1 MRSRV
6 GVTWQRGSGRTQES
20 ARIPALSGS
29 LVACPVCHD
38 ALCSPSAVLVLDVSE
53 KGQKLLALL
62 FPQLAGLRVHRVED
76 TGNAVV
82 ISSSCTASSECCPAC
97 GSASARV
104 HGGYSRTVADGAA
117 GGRPVLI
124 IVRVLRFLCVNP
136 SCPKVTFAVQADG
149 LTSRYCRRSVPLTRM
164 LTGLG
169 LELAGRAG
177 ARLAGTLG
185 IAVHSSTILRLLAG
199 LPDREAG
206 PAPEILGIDD
216 FALRKGHVYGTVLV
230 SMETGDVVDLL
241 PDRLA
246 ATVETWLK
254 AHPGA
259 TVICRDRA
267 GAYAGGA
274 RAGAPGAIQVAD
286 RWHLWHNLA
295 EYAEK
300 TAGRHRGCLLAAGHG
315 TQAGDDQEGKEEGEA
330 SSREPCPEP
339 EDQAPPDGF
348 LDACGRE
355 RRLVTRTRE
364 RYADIRAR
372 LDESQSLSAISRA
385 TGLDRKTVQRFA
397 RAQGIDELL
406 VRAVT
411 REAKTGEF
419 KPYLCQRWNDGVRD
433 ASVLHAEL
441 RQRGRAGSV
450 QTVRRYL
457 APFRKTDAAPEPP
470 PPAPKTRQ
478 ITRLLLTRPDHLQP
492 DKQAQLAG
500 IRAQCPHLNSL
511 AGHITA
517 FAEMMADLT
526 GSTGLDTSLAAVEAD
541 DQPGLRSFATG
552 IRNDKEA
559 VLNGLTLPY
568 NSGRVEGTVNKI
580 KMIKRQMYGRAG
592 FSLLRKRVILHL
604 A

>member
-1 MRSRV
+1 MTPV
-6 GVTWQRGSGRTQES
+6 PVSG
-20 ARIPALSGS
+20 AA
-29 LVACPVCHD
+29 
-38 ALCSPSAVLVLDVSE
+38 AVRVLDVSE
-53 KGQKLLALL
+53 EGGKLLALL

-76 TGNAVV
+76 TGDAVS
-82 ISSSCTASSECCPAC
+82 ISASCMASPECCPAC
-97 GSASARV
+97 GSVSARV

-124 IVRVLRFLCVNP
+124 ILRVLRFLCVSP
-136 SCPKVTFAVQADG
+136 SCPKVTFTVQADG
-149 LTSRYCRRSVPLTRM
+149 LTSRYCRRSVPLTQM

-177 ARLAGTLG
+177 ARLARRLG
-185 IAVHSSTILRLLAG
+185 IVAHSSTILRLLAA
-199 LPDREAG
+199 LPEREAG
-206 PAPEILGIDD
+206 TAPEILGIDD

-230 SMETGDVVDLL
+230 DMESGDVVGML
-241 PDRLA
+241 PDREA
-246 ATVETWLK
+246 ATAEAWLK

-259 TVICRDRA
+259 AVICRDRA
-267 GAYAGGA
+267 GAYAEGA

-315 TQAGDDQEGKEEGEA
+315 PEAGDAREGEGGA
-330 SSREPCPEP
+330 PSRESCPEP
-339 EDQAPPDGF
+339 EDQVPPDGL

-372 LDESQSLSAISRA
+372 LDGNQSVSAISRA

-397 RAQGIDELL
+397 RAQSIDELL

-411 REAKTGEF
+411 RQAKVDEF
-419 KPYLCQRWNDGVRD
+419 KPYLCQRWNEGVRD
-433 ASVLHAEL
+433 AAVLHAEL
-441 RQRGRAGSV
+441 RQRGWAGSV
-450 QTVRRYL
+450 QAVRRYV

-470 PPAPKTRQ
+470 PSVPKTRQ

-492 DKQAQLAG
+492 DERAQLAG
-500 IRAQCPHLNSL
+500 TRAHCPHLDSL
-511 AGHITA
+511 AGHVTA
-517 FAEMMADLT
+517 FAEMMANLT
-526 GSTGLDTSLAAVEAD
+526 GSTDLDKWLAAVEAD
-541 DQPGLRSFATG
+541 DQPELRSFATG
-552 IRNDKEA
+552 IRKDKEA
-559 VLNGLTLPY
+559 VINGLTLPY
-568 NSGRVEGTVNKI
+568 SSGRVEGTVNKI
-580 KMIKRQMYGRAG
+580 KTVKRQMYGRAG
-592 FSLLRKRVILHL
+592 FPLLRKRVMLHP